1 MHMYYTR
8 VVFTELT
15 FQLFL
20 IHLASWHSFWAIKIP
35 AAYSGGGSIFLICP
49 ELNVSRSFAL
59 STGKHT
65 ENISVLFDDLD
76 NINAHKH

>member
-1 MHMYYTR
+1 
-8 VVFTELT
+8 VFFTELT

-20 IHLASWHSFWAIKIP
+20 PHLATWHRFWAIKIP
-35 AAYSGGGSIFLICP
+35 AAYSGGSIFLIFP

-76 NINAHKH
+76 SINAHKH